1 MLATSWRSRRGGG
14 AGSVQRQRRA
24 ALAGDATTLRATGW
38 ILDDDGSGNK
48 LALFTLAAGGG
59 RGRFGVKQANFE
71 VSLSRPA
78 PEAFSVSY
86 TTVDGSALAGEDYT
100 ATSGTLELS
109 SKGRPRPR

>member
-1 MLATSWRSRRGGG
+1 MRVTGDFVAEPDEAVVLV
-14 AGSVQRQRRA
+14 VQRQRRA

-48 LALFTLAAGGG
+48 LALFT
-59 RGRFGVKQANFE
+59 RGRWWSRAILGSSRPTE

-100 ATSGTLELS
+100 ATSGTL
-109 SKGRPRPR
+109 